1 MKFSFIHF
9 HKLSHWLHSW
19 EYAFIFMMDLVSE
32 KPLNYE
38 RRVYINFVCLKEKYA
53 CEIPQ
58 MMLEDKTNQTKV
70 PISYLP
76 G

>member
-1 MKFSFIHF
+1 
-9 HKLSHWLHSW
+9 
-19 EYAFIFMMDLVSE
+19 MMDIVSE

-38 RRVYINFVCLKEKYA
+38 RRVHINFVCLKEKYA
-53 CEIPQ
+53 CDITQ
-58 MMLEDKTNQTKV
+58 MMLEDITNQTKV

>member
-1 MKFSFIHF
+1 
-9 HKLSHWLHSW
+9 
-19 EYAFIFMMDLVSE
+19 MMDLVSE

-38 RRVYINFVCLKEKYA
+38 RRVYIKFVCLKEKYA

>member
-1 MKFSFIHF
+1 
-9 HKLSHWLHSW
+9 
-19 EYAFIFMMDLVSE
+19 MMDLVSE

-38 RRVYINFVCLKEKYA
+38 RRVYINFICLKEKYA
-53 CEIPQ
+53 CEITQ
-58 MMLEDKTNQTKV
+58 MMLEDITNQTKV